1 MTRPG
6 GSLVM
11 PIIVAAAAAS
21 AIAFMGATVTEI
33 GPWYHSLRQPAWA
46 PSDAAYGIAWTIIYA
61 LTALAAVA
69 AWSGARTRGEAEW
82 IVGLFA
88 LNGFL
93 NLSWSL
99 LGFRLHR
106 PDWAVA
112 ESVLLWLSVLSL
124 VIVCGRG
131 SRAAAVMLLPYLAWV
146 SFALTLNVNV
156 AQLNGPFA

>member
-1 MTRPG
+1 MTRPSG
-6 GSLVM
+6 NLVM
-11 PIIVAAAAAS
+11 PLIVAAIAAG
-21 AIAFMGATVTEI
+21 AIAFMGATITEI

-46 PSDAAYGIAWTIIYA
+46 PADAAYGIAWTIIYA

-69 AWSGARTRGEAEW
+69 AWSAARTRGEAEW

-93 NLSWSL
+93 NILWSL
-99 LGFRLHR
+99 LFFRLHR
-106 PDWAVA
+106 PDLAVV

-124 VIVCGRG
+124 VIFCGRR
-131 SRAAAVMLLPYLAWV
+131 SRAAGAMLLPYLAWV
-146 SFALTLNVNV
+146 SFALTLNVRI